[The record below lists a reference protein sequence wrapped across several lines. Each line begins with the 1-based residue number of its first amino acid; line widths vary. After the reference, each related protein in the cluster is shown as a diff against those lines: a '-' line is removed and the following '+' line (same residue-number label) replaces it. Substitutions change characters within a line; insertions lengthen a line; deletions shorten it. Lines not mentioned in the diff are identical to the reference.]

1 MTGLTAPPAVRNRAV
16 RLGVPR
22 RPSRRMRSGPPRPS
36 AAVVVPGLLAL
47 VAGLW
52 DLSGPPLWRDEA
64 ATISAATRTLPQLLH
79 LLHTVDVVHGAYYV
93 LMHVVVAVSGTGDVA
108 VRLPSVLAGALAAA
122 GVGVLGRALGNPR
135 AGLYGGALMA
145 TMPVFSRY
153 VQEARPYPLAMAM
166 TVGVSLLLLRA
177 LREPSRIAFAMYGM
191 ALAGLAY
198 VNLFAFLVA
207 GAHGIYVVWSR
218 GPVLKWCGAVA
229 MALAAVAPFAVLAS
243 AQSAQVSWIRSPG
256 ADDVGMLAVQLFG
269 DLGATSPAWVGV
281 APLAGGLALLAITR
295 HVLHFPRGRQ
305 ERQGCGGWRGER
317 GERLVALALPM
328 VVVPP
333 LALFAASWADHPVYV
348 FRYVFCCVPAAAL
361 LAGAGLAALP
371 RRAALAL
378 LVAGLGLSIPAHLLT
393 RGPDGRQDDPAPV
406 ASVLA
411 AGAKRGDA
419 VLFVPDKVRKYE
431 LVYPEIFGRLDDV
444 ALKRSPQRDG
454 SFGGRDVG
462 PLALATRLAGVR
474 TLWVVGHT
482 GKAAKGS
489 KRLNLVRG
497 LFVPAGR
504 WTSRGMF
511 VARYEVPAA
520 R

>member
-1 MTGLTAPPAVRNRAV
+1 MG
-16 RLGVPR
+16 
-22 RPSRRMRSGPPRPS
+22 SGPPGPS
-36 AAVVVPGLLAL
+36 VTVVVPGVLAL
-47 VAGLW
+47 AAGLW
-52 DLSGPPLWRDEA
+52 NLSGPPLWRDEA

-79 LLHTVDVVHGAYYV
+79 LLHTVDLVHGVYYV
-93 LMHVVVAVSGTGDVA
+93 LMHVFVAVFGTGDVA
-108 VRLPSVLAGALAAA
+108 LRLPSVLAGVASAA

-135 AGLYGGALMA
+135 AGLYGGALLA
-145 TMPVFSRY
+145 VMPVFSRY

-177 LREPSRIAFAMYGM
+177 LREPSRMAFAVYGM

-218 GPVLKWCGAVA
+218 GPVLKWLGAVA
-229 MALAAVAPFAVLAS
+229 MALAAVAPFAALTS

-256 ADDVGMLAVQLFG
+256 AGDVGMLVVQLFG
-269 DLGATSPAWVGV
+269 DLGATSPAWLGV
-281 APLAGGLALLAITR
+281 APLAGGLALLAISR
-295 HVLHFPRGRQ
+295 HAPRGGRDRRDRRESQ
-305 ERQGCGGWRGER
+305 EGRESREWRGGR
-317 GERLVALALPM
+317 GERLVGLALPLAI
-328 VVVPP
+328 VPP
-333 LALFAASWADHPVYV
+333 LALLTVSWVDHPIYV

-378 LVAGLGLSIPAHLLT
+378 LVAGLGLSIPGHLLT
-393 RGPDGRQDDPAPV
+393 RGPDGRQDDPGPV
-406 ASVLA
+406 AAVLA

-419 VLFVPDKVRKYE
+419 VLFVPDKARKYE

-462 PLALATRLAGVR
+462 PLVLATRLAGVR

-482 GKAAKGS
+482 GKVATAS

-497 LFVPAGR
+497 SFVPTGR

-511 VARYEVPAA
+511 VARYEAPVA